1 MGTLVNAIKAIFA
14 SKKTTDSNYAVPL
27 LNKNDASPAGYME
40 LPDLAAVAAG
50 ALALKRT
57 AASMSVGTSD
67 YEYYYKIDA
76 SGYRV
81 IKITLYCYEYEGVAD
96 ILFIP
101 GANHVVY
108 MKRFGGE
115 FTGLK
120 VYSKAGSLIIHSNII
135 NSQIGVE
142 VVSRV
147 LTPIISIS
155 GTPNLTGYTEVLMN
169 S

>member
-1 MGTLVNAIKAIFA
+1 MNVL
-14 SKKTTDSNYAVPL
+14 
-27 LNKNDASPAGYME
+27 
-40 LPDLAAVAAG
+40 AAG

-57 AASMSVGTSD
+57 AASWSVGTSD
-67 YEYYYKIDA
+67 YERYYLINT

-81 IKITLYCYEYEGVAD
+81 INITLYCYEYKGVAD

-101 GANHVVY
+101 GTNVVVY
-108 MKRFGGE
+108 RKRFGEE

-135 NSQIGVE
+135 NSQIGAE

-147 LTPIISIS
+147 LTPITSFS
-155 GTPNLTGYTEVLMN
+155 GTPDLTGYTEVLMN